1 MRVRVRMRVRER
13 ERERR
18 NTPLD
23 SNLEKNKSGEEG
35 SSSQNPKKP
44 SQLSTNE
51 SVRGSS
57 IAEQPEVEQGPIE
70 EAEVPLQLRE
80 TVPEKEEVEAEAEEV
95 D

>member
-1 MRVRVRMRVRER
+1 MKYK
-13 ERERR
+13 RR
-18 NTPLD
+18 NIPLD

-35 SSSQNPKKP
+35 SSHNPKKP

-51 SVRGSS
+51 SVRGSR
-57 IAEQPEVEQGPIE
+57 IIEQPEVEQGPIE

-80 TVPEKEEVEAEAEEV
+80 TAPEKEEVEAEEV

>member
-1 MRVRVRMRVRER
+1 MKYK
-13 ERERR
+13 RR

-23 SNLEKNKSGEEG
+23 SNLEKNKGGEEG
-35 SSSQNPKKP
+35 SSHNPKKP

-51 SVRGSS
+51 SVRGSR
-57 IAEQPEVEQGPIE
+57 IIEQPEVEQGPIE

-80 TVPEKEEVEAEAEEV
+80 TAPEKEEVEAEEV